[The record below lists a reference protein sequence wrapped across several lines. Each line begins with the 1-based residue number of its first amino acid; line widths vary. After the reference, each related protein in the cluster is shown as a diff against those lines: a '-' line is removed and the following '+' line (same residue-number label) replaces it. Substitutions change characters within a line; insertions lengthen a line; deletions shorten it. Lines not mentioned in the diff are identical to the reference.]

1 MGLFR
6 AAWEDLKP
14 LMLAFYQ
21 KLIIGNGVQL
31 SFGAFLVVVARYWM
45 APVWAAFV
53 VFAIGVAKEILV
65 DGKMR
70 HCTFN
75 DAYYRLWS
83 FALGVMIGSAVA
95 YLG

>member
-14 LMLAFYQ
+14 LMLTFFD
-21 KLIIGNGVQL
+21 KMIMKNGVQL
-31 SFGAFLVVVARYWM
+31 SFGALLVVVARYWM

-53 VFAIGVAKEILV
+53 VFAIGVVKEILV

-83 FALGVMIGSAVA
+83 YSLGLMLGTAVA

>member
-14 LMLAFYQ
+14 LMKAFWD
-21 KLIIGNGVQL
+21 KMIVGNGLQL
-31 SFGAFLVVVARYWM
+31 SFGALLVVVARYWM

-53 VFAIGVAKEILV
+53 VFAIGVVKEILV

-83 FALGVMIGSAVA
+83 FAGGIFLGTAVA